1 MISVSPVAGEYIRK
15 MKKHE
20 KVSEEASLR
29 LGVTK
34 EGCEGSGTEF
44 RYKMD
49 FEQKPPAA
57 DDSVFESE
65 GIRIYVDRGSLPHL
79 EGLQLDVRQDMQGT
93 QLVFRNP
100 KAQHSCGCGHTFSEE
115 PHPEE

>member
-20 KVSEEASLR
+20 KFPEGTALR
-29 LGVTK
+29 LGVTT
-34 EGCEGSGTEF
+34 EGCEGSGTDF
-44 RYKMD
+44 RYKTD
-49 FEQKPPAA
+49 FDEKPPAA

-79 EGLQLDVRQDMQGT
+79 DGIQLDVREDSNGA

-100 KAQHSCGCGHTFSEE
+100 KAQHSCGCGNTFSEE
-115 PHPEE
+115 PPPEE